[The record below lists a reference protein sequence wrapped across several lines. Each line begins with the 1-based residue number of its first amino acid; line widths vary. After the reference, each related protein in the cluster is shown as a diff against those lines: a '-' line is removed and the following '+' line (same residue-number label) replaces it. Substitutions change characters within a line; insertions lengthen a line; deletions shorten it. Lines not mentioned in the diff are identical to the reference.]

1 MSKLSILRPQG
12 VSNGN
17 TDLRIDTLVTP
28 PTDYV
33 TLTTLTNIT
42 AGTTIRLYLD
52 STYTWNII

>member
-1 MSKLSILRPQG
+1 MSKLSTLRPQG

-17 TDLRIDTLVTP
+17 TDSFNGDSLLKFD
-28 PTDYV
+28 
-33 TLTTLTNIT
+33 NIT